1 MRAFLCSIVNSV
13 WDAIEIGWTWPE
25 AAKSAWNKAAHT
37 VANANSKVLDAIFL
51 WCFS

>member
-25 AAKSAWNKAAHT
+25 AAKSAWNKATLT
-37 VANANSKVLDAIFL
+37 VANANSKVLDAISL